1 MLTYI
6 YGMTGTEAQKPKTFR
21 IVAFRSQKATDKATY
36 QKT

>member
-21 IVAFRSQKATDKATY
+21 LAAFRSKKTTDKATY